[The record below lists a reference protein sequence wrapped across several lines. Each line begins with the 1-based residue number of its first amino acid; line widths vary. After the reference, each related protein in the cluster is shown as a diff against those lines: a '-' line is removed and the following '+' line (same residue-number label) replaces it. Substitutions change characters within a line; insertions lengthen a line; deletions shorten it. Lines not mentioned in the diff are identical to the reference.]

1 MCMYVYC
8 SFWIVFLGSKSISNL
23 ISYVLIDVGFLALL
37 FLCLGFY
44 EMYVLLESMWLLLT
58 PELNLWEATAIS
70 RYSFLLDLVK
80 LLADIEHFPLHFYDW
95 WYSAIIHLILIE
107 SFECVCF
114 LMWVFLWKEIKKTL
128 IRLLL
133 CVFWMFTG
141 LLILF
146 AHSRRIWLAESFSF
160 LKNVVQGF
168 IYNLQGFEHIWL
180 RYSNGHRNAAF
191 SSNLLTLSSTLL
203 FWFILKLL
211 STVQSL

>member
-1 MCMYVYC
+1 MDPCCYLNFFLLFMCMYVYC

-37 FLCLGFY
+37 FLWLGFY

-114 LMWVFLWKEIKKTL
+114 LMWVFSLERNKKNSDPT
-128 IRLLL
+128 
-133 CVFWMFTG
+133 
-141 LLILF
+141 
-146 AHSRRIWLAESFSF
+146 
-160 LKNVVQGF
+160 
-168 IYNLQGFEHIWL
+168 
-180 RYSNGHRNAAF
+180 
-191 SSNLLTLSSTLL
+191 STLCIL
-203 FWFILKLL
+203 NVYRIAYFVCPFW
-211 STVQSL
+211 